1 MTFRRPSL
9 AWLSPLVLLTVLA
22 CRNERPPAPPA
33 VTPVSGFTVVQSW
46 PHDPNAYT
54 QGLVYRDG
62 KLYEGTGLN
71 GQSSLREVELET
83 GAVLR
88 RHPLERQYFG
98 EGIALFKGRLYQ
110 LTWRSQVGFIYDAA
124 TFQQVGRF
132 EYPTEGWGLTDDGT
146 SLIMSDGTSTLRFLD
161 PATLAVRRTVRVT
174 DAGREISLLNELEF
188 VKGELYANVYMQ
200 NDIARIDP
208 ATGRV
213 TGWIHLTG
221 LLAPSFKRSRVG
233 DVEIHVTDLALGVPL
248 CERMAQ
254 KCGRD
259 AARCALWLEG
269 RYGETPPFPSN
280 RPQYE
285 VVKVGGVVDE
295 TVS

>member
-1 MTFRRPSL
+1 MTSRRLPL

-22 CRNERPPAPPA
+22 CRNERPPAPAPPA
-33 VTPVSGFTVVQSW
+33 GTPVSGFEVVQSW

-88 RHPLERQYFG
+88 RHELERQYFG

-146 SLIMSDGTSTLRFLD
+146 SLIMSDGSSTLRFLD
-161 PATLAVRRTVRVT
+161 PATLAVQRTLRVT
-174 DAGREISLLNELEF
+174 DAGREIPLLNELEF
-188 VKGELYANVYMQ
+188 IKGEIYANVYMQ
-200 NDIARIDP
+200 DDIARIDP

-213 TGWIHLTG
+213 TGWIHLSG
-221 LLAPSFKRSRVG
+221 LLAQSERTGVE
-233 DVEIHVTDLALGVPL
+233 DVLNGIAY
-248 CERMAQ
+248 
-254 KCGRD
+254 D
-259 AARCALWLEG
+259 AARDRLLVTGKRWPRLFHI
-269 RYGETPPFPSN
+269 RLVP
-280 RPQYE
+280 R
-285 VVKVGGVVDE
+285 
-295 TVS
+295 